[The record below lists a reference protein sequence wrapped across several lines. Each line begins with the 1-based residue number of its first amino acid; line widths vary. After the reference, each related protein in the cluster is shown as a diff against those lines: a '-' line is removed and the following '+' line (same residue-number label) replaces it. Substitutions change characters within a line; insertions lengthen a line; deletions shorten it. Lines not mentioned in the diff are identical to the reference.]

1 MFILG
6 KKIGMTQMFSSVGL
20 VTPITVIQVSPN
32 VITQVRT
39 KEKDAYLAVQLG
51 FGSKKKINK
60 PLAGHLKDLNN
71 SRYLREFR
79 LNEGQ
84 DVGIRGTEIS
94 ISSFKEGEV
103 VDVCGIS
110 KSFGFQGVVKRHGFA
125 GASRTHGT
133 KHAHREPGSIG
144 STWPQRV
151 IKGKKMAGRMGGER
165 KTVKNLTIMKI
176 DQENNLLAVSGAVP
190 GRKGVLLKI
199 TKSGTKAKYRI

>member
-39 KEKDAYLAVQLG
+39 KEKDGYLAVQLG

-60 PLAGHLKDLNN
+60 PLAGHLKGLNN

-79 LNEGQ
+79 INEGV
-84 DVGIRGTEIS
+84 DFGIRGTEIS

-190 GRKGVLLKI
+190 GRKGVLLEI
-199 TKSGTKAKYRI
+199 TKSGTKAKK